1 MNIMMLHTKT
11 RQTVVPDH
19 VFFFFFFFF
28 FYMQSTSI
36 CLFVLGHKG
45 IVEIDNPLNPV
56 GARSEESG
64 PEVQGVLLLPEP
76 RAGDDTD
83 SGGFEETHA
92 VEFVRGA
99 VFGCGGLNGFDG
111 EGDCGEEVHGTL
123 YVLLE

>member
-1 MNIMMLHTKT
+1 MDMIMHHIKKT

-19 VFFFFFFFF
+19 IPLLFLFFY
-28 FYMQSTSI
+28 YMQSTSI
-36 CLFVLGHKG
+36 CLFVLSHKG
-45 IVEIDNPLNPV
+45 IVEVHNPLNPV
-56 GARSEESG
+56 GARGQESS
-64 PEVQGVLLLPEP
+64 PEVQRVLLLSEP
-76 RAGDDTD
+76 RAGDDAD